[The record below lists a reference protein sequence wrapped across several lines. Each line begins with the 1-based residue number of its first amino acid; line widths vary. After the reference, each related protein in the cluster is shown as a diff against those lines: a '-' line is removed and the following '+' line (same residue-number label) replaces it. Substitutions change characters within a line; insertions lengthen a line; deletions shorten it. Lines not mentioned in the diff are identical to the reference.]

1 MRIDHTLFRK
11 CLPLPRFPTQTTLF
25 RELTGALARA
35 HNSIIHRLLCRIG
48 LWISIFSNEILET
61 YIVASNLAIESHI
74 ERCKTLVK
82 ASHVLPALIYAT
94 GKNNVDAYEYVRNK
108 NNN

>member
-1 MRIDHTLFRK
+1 MMTKIQRLILCSFMLSI
-11 CLPLPRFPTQTTLF
+11 CNYG
-25 RELTGALARA
+25 TGSDNVRSMMYQAASEVS
-35 HNSIIHRLLCRIG
+35 NEI
-48 LWISIFSNEILET
+48 SNEILET

-94 GKNNVDAYEYVRNK
+94 GKNNVDAYEYVRDK